1 MPSIRN
7 AVAATDAS
15 IRILQRYL
23 AISFLLC
30 VVGTIYLTLR
40 DVPLPE
46 PSRIDRAV
54 KEAEPLQEA
63 SEGDA
68 FTTTIKGYTYTLT
81 PRATYVISGLVV
93 SQHRGDALLNLYH
106 QADPGNIKDVCVV
119 WGEAITN
126 GSYRKVKFWSGEFTC
141 SYSWSGILTPPF
153 VPEKAS
159 NNHLIPAG
167 NAVARQ
173 IDAIHVGDQIRM
185 TGLLVDYKV
194 TRDGQEIFTRRTS
207 LIRNDTDNGACE
219 ILYVKDLAVIAK
231 GHHLRADAGRY
242 MWYTSL
248 GLLVALGVVWFVRRP
263 LAE

>member
-1 MPSIRN
+1 VR
-7 AVAATDAS
+7 T
-15 IRILQRYL
+15 LQRYL
-23 AISFLLC
+23 AISLLLC
-30 VVGTIYLTLR
+30 AVCALYLTLR
-40 DVPLPE
+40 DVPLPG
-46 PSRIDRAV
+46 PSRIDRRISD
-54 KEAEPLQEA
+54 AEPVQEA
-63 SEGDA
+63 TDGA
-68 FTTTIKGYTYTLT
+68 VFTTTIKGYTYTLT
-81 PRATYVISGLVV
+81 PRATYAISGLVV

-159 NNHLIPAG
+159 NNHLIPASH
-167 NAVARQ
+167 AVAGQ
-173 IDAIHVGDQIRM
+173 IGAIHVGDQIRM

-207 LIRNDTDNGACE
+207 LVRNDTDNGACE
-219 ILYVKDLAVIAK
+219 ILYVTDLTVIAK
-231 GHHLRADAGRY
+231 GDHLRADAGRY

-248 GLLVALGVVWFVRRP
+248 ALLAALGVVWFVRRP
-263 LAE
+263 VAE